1 MKTHGRDLRFLAVF
15 AVLMGLYYLA
25 TTTSVVSD
33 PDHGFFEWYLRIN
46 AKASAGVLHLVG
58 YEDVQRREKSLVSIS
73 RGGAISVAR
82 GCDAVEP
89 SALFVSAVLASPV
102 PLVSRLTA
110 AVAGTVLL
118 MLLNLVRIISLF
130 LCAVHWKKAFDLM
143 HLDVWQTLFIVLAIL
158 LWAIWAAWATRKKR
172 PRQADAGA

>member
-25 TTTSVVSD
+25 TTTAVVSD
-33 PDHGFFEWYLRIN
+33 PDHGFFEWYLRVN
-46 AKASAGVLHLVG
+46 AKASAGVIHLFG
-58 YEDVQRREKSLVSIS
+58 YDDMERKEKSLVSP
-73 RGGAISVAR
+73 RGSISVAR

-102 PLVSRLTA
+102 PLMSRLTA

-130 LCAVHWKKAFDLM
+130 LCAVHWKEAFDLM

-158 LWAIWAAWATRKKR
+158 LWAIWAAWATKKKR